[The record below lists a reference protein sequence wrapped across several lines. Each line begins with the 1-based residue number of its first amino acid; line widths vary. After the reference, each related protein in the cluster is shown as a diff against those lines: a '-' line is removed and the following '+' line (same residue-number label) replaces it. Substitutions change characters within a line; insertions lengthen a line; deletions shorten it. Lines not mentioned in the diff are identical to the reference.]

1 MENTPI
7 TNNMDQDGPPNSR
20 QKLGR
25 LSSLTKSHI
34 SLFVKGLM
42 YSGIGYLVIGLFS
55 YLLWYVIDKNVR
67 NIANQSSSFTII
79 LIVSIVIILVSSI
92 MGMVATFKLAGGTL
106 KFGFMMSI
114 YIIYIIAQIL
124 SFSALFWCF
133 TQNYATSQKG
143 IQNLL
148 LIFAGG
154 GLAFVISALIAKAMS
169 KNSVIKFG
177 RFVGYLSIGFLVVLL
192 LSVIINVVLIVT
204 KQIQG
209 SNILYISL
217 ISVSIV
223 VFFIYLIYDMSML
236 SKVQEIFNIEDN
248 QQQANVLAMFFGY
261 RILVDLIALV

>member
-55 YLLWYVIDKNVR
+55 YLLWYVINKNVH
-67 NIANQSSSFTII
+67 ITNQDSSFTII
-79 LIVSIVIILVSSI
+79 LIVSIVVMLVSSI
-92 MGMVATFKLAGGTL
+92 MGMVATFKLARGTL

-124 SFSALFWCF
+124 AFSALFWCF
-133 TQNYATSQKG
+133 TQNYATNQKG
-143 IQNLL
+143 IQYLL

-169 KNSVIKFG
+169 KNAVIKFS

-204 KQIQG
+204 KQIQA
-209 SNILYISL
+209 SYILYTSL